1 MNVEEVYNLEQKVAV
16 SYPTVTAVGFAVTPR
31 GSPRG
36 GGVSSG
42 GRRQAQLD
50 PDLVHHLR
58 EAFQCVTLSLFLR
71 FMLAYILQSCVLLKY

>member
-36 GGVSSG
+36 EGSAGEEEDRHSWI
-42 GRRQAQLD
+42 Q
-50 PDLVHHLR
+50 
-58 EAFQCVTLSLFLR
+58 T
-71 FMLAYILQSCVLLKY
+71 